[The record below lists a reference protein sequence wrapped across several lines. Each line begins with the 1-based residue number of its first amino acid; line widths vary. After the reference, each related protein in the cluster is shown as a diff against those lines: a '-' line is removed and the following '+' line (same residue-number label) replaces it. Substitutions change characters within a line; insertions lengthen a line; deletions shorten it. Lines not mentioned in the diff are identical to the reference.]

1 MQSLMVPQIHNAI
14 APSRN
19 NSVLKKRLKRHLLFC
34 TLSFQIPINYK
45 NVNTPHSNRT
55 YKEVTTF
62 MAIGPILGQK
72 KHVYY
77 MKEGVL
83 YVHYDKGGGGFQIIS
98 FVAPSFLKY
107 NYCNTIYLLAQF

>member
-1 MQSLMVPQIHNAI
+1 
-14 APSRN
+14 
-19 NSVLKKRLKRHLLFC
+19 
-34 TLSFQIPINYK
+34 
-45 NVNTPHSNRT
+45 
-55 YKEVTTF
+55 

-107 NYCNTIYLLAQF
+107 NYCNTIYLLAQFWDRHKPNGTIQFHTK